1 MKKQC
6 GIIVA
11 LYAVG
16 NPVFVYAQET
26 LGERPNFVWFM
37 AEDVYRVSQGHCCP
51 LLP

>member
-16 NPVFVYAQET
+16 ILFLYMRKRHWANDLILYGLWQRMYP
-26 LGERPNFVWFM
+26 
-37 AEDVYRVSQGHCCP
+37 SII
-51 LLP
+51 